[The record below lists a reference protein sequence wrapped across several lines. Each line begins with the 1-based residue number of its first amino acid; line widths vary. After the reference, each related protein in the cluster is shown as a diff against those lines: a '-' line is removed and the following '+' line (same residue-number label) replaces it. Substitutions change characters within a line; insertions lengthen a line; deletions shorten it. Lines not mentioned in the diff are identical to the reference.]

1 MSFRACTIALAML
14 VGGISLL
21 LPPLHVAPEG
31 DGIAWQFSQ
40 ATAQSAPKAG
50 EISEKE
56 AFDSAKELGS
66 IEAWEAFLNVFPT
79 GFRADLAR
87 AYVRKLGSDEKAR
100 STSGGKNKRATS
112 IRQARL
118 ATYAAEPGT
127 SPWRT
132 TRYVMDEGNASAN
145 AAAVKANGIEFL
157 MYCNA
162 NKRVAAVLRETTRGV
177 YPEFDGRIQQGLAAN
192 DNFMIMRFSNET
204 EYPVSAAVQGLT
216 GDVTIGTVEQGKVGF
231 RPNGRIVSDMMAEK
245 TITLFA
251 PPFSATLQLKNSRTA
266 ICKVVMQCG
275 ATVPG
280 CTRSSQKSVR
290 AVKCSSGY
298 KRRKGKCVL
307 IQNCGAN
314 AYRGPEGDCYCK
326 KNYEMRSGKCVWKTN
341 KKGFEVA
348 PWNKPGCKTWERQCN
363 QGNSNACLKYEQT
376 CQPN

>member
-1 MSFRACTIALAML
+1 MSPGSCHNRPPPIPSHLPRGPLF
-14 VGGISLL
+14 GGCLQKDPHWRLPQGVRHLPSSESGRPGSRSL
-21 LPPLHVAPEG
+21 
-31 DGIAWQFSQ
+31 
-40 ATAQSAPKAG
+40 
-50 EISEKE
+50 
-56 AFDSAKELGS
+56 
-66 IEAWEAFLNVFPT
+66 
-79 GFRADLAR
+79 
-87 AYVRKLGSDEKAR
+87 
-100 STSGGKNKRATS
+100 
-112 IRQARL
+112 
-118 ATYAAEPGT
+118 GT
-127 SPWRT
+127 S
-132 TRYVMDEGNASAN
+132 A
-145 AAAVKANGIEFL
+145 
-157 MYCNA
+157 
-162 NKRVAAVLRETTRGV
+162 
-177 YPEFDGRIQQGLAAN
+177 
-192 DNFMIMRFSNET
+192 
-204 EYPVSAAVQGLT
+204 
-216 GDVTIGTVEQGKVGF
+216 QGKVGF

-363 QGNSNACLKYEQT
+363 QRNSNACLKYEQT